1 MTSGE
6 PSLSDAVAIHEA
18 YRRGNLEA
26 LKAALGNP
34 PDFPNCRGPVG
45 VGEVVLEY
53 AIYWSPI
60 GFVRALLELGAN
72 PNYGDDAGFPAL
84 LAALSTERS
93 DKRELIQLLLS
104 FGADIERRGLND
116 WTALHMAVARGD
128 LDAILLL
135 LERGADPHARTR
147 IDDCSTPLEDAE
159 RLGRTDI
166 AGLLRRY
173 ASKIT

>member
-6 PSLSDAVAIHEA
+6 PGLSDAVAIHEA
-18 YRRGNLEA
+18 YRRGDLEA
-26 LKAALGNP
+26 LKAAIGNP
-34 PDFPNCRGPVG
+34 PDFPNCRGPVS

-93 DKRELIQLLLS
+93 EMRELIQLLLS
-104 FGADIERRGLND
+104 YGADIERRGLDD
-116 WTALHMAVARGD
+116 WTALHFA
-128 LDAILLL
+128 
-135 LERGADPHARTR
+135 
-147 IDDCSTPLEDAE
+147 
-159 RLGRTDI
+159 I
-166 AGLLRRY
+166 AG
-173 ASKIT
+173 AT